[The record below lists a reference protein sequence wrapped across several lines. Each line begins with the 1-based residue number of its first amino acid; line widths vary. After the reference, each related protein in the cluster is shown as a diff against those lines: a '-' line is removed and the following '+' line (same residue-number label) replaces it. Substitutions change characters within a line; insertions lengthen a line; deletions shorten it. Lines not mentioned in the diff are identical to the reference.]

1 MSTAKRLI
9 TAEDLYR
16 IELPSDVRLSPDGS
30 QIAFLSNRADK
41 EKPAQVYLI
50 PFGGGE
56 ARKLTDIQGEIGELS
71 WSPDGKKLLCTVRK
85 TDRED
90 LEREKDEQ
98 KKKLGVVARHY
109 DRVFYKLDGY
119 GYLPHER
126 THRRGSQGCG
136 RRGGRDRQF
145 QPGPRPVQGG
155 LLLRPDG

>member
-71 WSPDGKKLLCTVRK
+71 WSPDGKKLLCTVRNEGNLIPAFALRINLASK
-85 TDRED
+85 LRHFAREPT
-90 LEREKDEQ
+90 RPNNKQ
-98 KKKLGVVARHY
+98 FTRH
-109 DRVFYKLDGY
+109 LQNT
-119 GYLPHER
+119 P
-126 THRRGSQGCG
+126 
-136 RRGGRDRQF
+136 
-145 QPGPRPVQGG
+145 
-155 LLLRPDG
+155 